1 MWFFWWDGRGG
12 RGGGARFF
20 WGFFF
25 LFFMMNFMRGGFFP
39 LIIFTIFVFMVI
51 GAMRGTSQLMNDSQS
66 QSRRD
71 RRRYDS
77 SRRVEV
83 GKPPRPV
90 RMPTPPPM
98 QPIEDVAQEH
108 ALVAARAVGINPQT
122 ASVLPID
129 IGMVAYD
136 GDETVVHR
144 AWRIDETADALQP
157 FVNLRVKHA
166 ARGRLRFEVR
176 DEMGEL
182 VFFYE
187 RDYSL
192 SVGENLIMPPARMP
206 IDQSSD
212 KSGVWT
218 LRVLGDNLPLAE
230 HQFEWQSGKNSSL
243 GEVIG
248 SDGEISD
255 DMRAMLART
264 RLERMSLDELLGDE
278 GEESAKKQGR

>member
-12 RGGGARFF
+12 RGARFF

-25 LFFMMNFMRGGFFP
+25 IFFMMNFARSGFFP
-39 LIIFTIFVFMVI
+39 LIIFAIFAFMAI
-51 GAMRGTSQLMNDSQS
+51 GAMRGTSQLMNDSQP

-71 RRRYDS
+71 RRPYDS

-83 GKPPRPV
+83 RKPSRTV
-90 RMPTPPPM
+90 VMPTPPPM

-108 ALVAARAVGINPQT
+108 ALLAARAVGINPQT

-129 IGMVAYD
+129 IGMVSFD
-136 GDETVVHR
+136 GEETVVHR
-144 AWRIDETADALQP
+144 TWRVDDTADALQP

-187 RDYSL
+187 RDYSF

-230 HQFEWQSGKNSSL
+230 HRFEWQSGKNASL
-243 GEVIG
+243 GEIIG

-278 GEESAKKQGR
+278 GEESTKQRKG

>member
-1 MWFFWWDGRGG
+1 MLIF
-12 RGGGARFF
+12 A
-20 WGFFF
+20 
-25 LFFMMNFMRGGFFP
+25 LFA
-39 LIIFTIFVFMVI
+39 FMVV
-51 GAMRGTSQLMNDSQS
+51 GAIRGTNQLLNDSQS
-66 QSRRD
+66 SDAPRQRVYPSRRQ
-71 RRRYDS
+71 
-77 SRRVEV
+77 VQV
-83 GKPPRPV
+83 GETRPARPV
-90 RMPTPPPM
+90 PAR
-98 QPIEDVAQEH
+98 PIEDVTQEH

-122 ASVLPID
+122 ATVLPID

-136 GDETVVHR
+136 GDETTVHR
-144 AWRIDETADALQP
+144 TWRVNDQADALQP

-176 DEMGEL
+176 DDMGEL

-212 KSGVWT
+212 KDGMWT

-230 HQFEWQSGKNSSL
+230 HRFEWQSGKATRL

-278 GEESAKKQGR
+278 GDESATRRNG